1 MDQFPV
7 RHWFRG
13 WEFPLEIYRD
23 DNCARWSLRKPEQPG
38 CVSRVATPPG
48 GVLQGYA
55 GSRKGWPV
63 SMLRIPSPCRI
74 KPTLLAAHRIPRSKR
89 GVTNRAVYNEA
100 LRQRGSLTV
109 WFSDGAIAAWKAAPR
124 TTLNGLRSGLLHF
137 SAGRAVREPPSGQSS
152 WADRESRAFRK
163 IGGTGPRTGVTPWN
177 EQILRKNRKAHR
189 PPPLSVT
196 SRTRPAAV
204 GTGST
209 TVLGSSGAD

>member
-1 MDQFPV
+1 MTTVPDGRCGSP
-7 RHWFRG
+7 
-13 WEFPLEIYRD
+13 
-23 DNCARWSLRKPEQPG
+23 S
-38 CVSRVATPPG
+38 SRVVYHGMATPPG

-74 KPTLLAAHRIPRSKR
+74 KPTLLAAHHIPRSKR

-124 TTLNGLRSGLLHF
+124 TTPGSLRSGLLHF
-137 SAGRAVREPPSGQSS
+137 SAGCGVREPPSCQSS

-163 IGGTGPRTGVTPWN
+163 IGETGPGTGVVPWN
-177 EQILRKNRKAHR
+177 EQILTQKQE
-189 PPPLSVT
+189 ST
-196 SRTRPAAV
+196 SSSAAFRNIAYA
-204 GTGST
+204 TGCASHWFHDR
-209 TVLGSSGAD
+209 SG